1 LTEQP
6 LFRKELKDV
15 RTLVVKTGSRIL
27 TAAGHEARVEQ
38 LAADLSAL
46 RKSGLRVVLVSSG
59 AIAHG
64 MKALGLDKRPAEIP
78 MQQACASIGQ
88 NRLMAIYQEY
98 FAKHG
103 TLIGQ
108 VLLTWDDLRSKKR
121 YLNLR
126 NTFFKLLD
134 CGAIPIVNENDS
146 VSVEEICFGNNDTL
160 GAQIAMLVNA
170 DVLINLTDVGG
181 LYDKNPR
188 TERDAKH
195 IPVVS
200 AVSAGIQKMADEKK
214 SEISVGGM
222 STKLKAADM
231 VTRAGIPALIGDGFN
246 QRLLT
251 VLTDESCATLF
262 LPSAKKISSRRRWIA
277 FTGQPAGS
285 VTVDAGAYKAITEQG
300 KSLLAAGITAVGGGF
315 NAGDMV
321 DIVNPNGEVIA
332 KGLVN
337 FSAEDVEA
345 IRGCK
350 TAEVEKK
357 LGAVRFNE
365 VILRDN
371 IVVRHEIQKSCPA
384 EK

>member
-1 LTEQP
+1 VTGQT
-6 LFRKELKDV
+6 LFRKELEDV
-15 RTLVVKTGSRIL
+15 RTVVVKTGSRIL
-27 TAAGHEARVEQ
+27 TAAGCEERVGR
-38 LAADLSAL
+38 LAADLSEL
-46 RKSGLRVVLVSSG
+46 RNSGARVVLVSSG

-64 MKALGLDKRPAEIP
+64 MKAFGLGKRPAEIP
-78 MQQACASIGQ
+78 MQQACAAIGQ
-88 NRLMAIYQEY
+88 NRLMAIYQKH
-98 FAKHG
+98 FAEHG
-103 TLIGQ
+103 ALIGQ

-126 NTFFKLLD
+126 NTLFKLLD

-160 GAQIAMLVNA
+160 AAQIAMLVNA
-170 DVLINLTDVGG
+170 DVLVNLTDVGG
-181 LYDKNPR
+181 LYDKNPH
-188 TERDAKH
+188 TEKDARH

-200 AVSAGIQKMADEKK
+200 AVLAGIHKMVSERK

-222 STKLKAADM
+222 STKLKAAEM

-246 QRLLT
+246 RRLLT
-251 VLTDESCATLF
+251 VLKDESCATLF
-262 LPSAKKISSRRRWIA
+262 MPSDKKIPSRQRWIA

-285 VTVDAGAYKAITEQG
+285 VAVDAGASKAITERG
-300 KSLLAAGITAVGGGF
+300 KSLLAAGITKVCGKF

-321 DIVNPNGEVIA
+321 DIVNPQGEPIA
-332 KGLVN
+332 KGLAN
-337 FSAEDVEA
+337 FSSDEIEA

-350 TAEVEKK
+350 TAEVERK

-371 IVVRHEIQKSCPA
+371 MVVV
-384 EK
+384 

>member
-1 LTEQP
+1 VTGEP

-15 RTLVVKTGSRIL
+15 RTLAVKTGSRIL
-27 TAAGHEARVEQ
+27 TAAGHERRVGQ
-38 LAADLSAL
+38 LAADISAL
-46 RKSGLRVVLVSSG
+46 RESGVRVVLVSSG

-64 MKALGLDKRPAEIP
+64 MKALGLDKRPTEIP
-78 MQQACASIGQ
+78 MQQACAGIGQ
-88 NRLMAIYQEY
+88 NRLMAIYQER
-98 FAKHG
+98 FSEHG

-126 NTFFKLLD
+126 NTLFKLLD
-134 CGAIPIVNENDS
+134 CGAVPIVNENDS

-170 DVLINLTDVGG
+170 DVLVNLTDVGG
-181 LYDKNPR
+181 LYDKNPH
-188 TERDAKH
+188 TDKDAKH

-200 AVSAGIQKMADEKK
+200 AVSVGIQKMAGDKK

-222 STKLKAADM
+222 STKLKAAEM

-246 QRLLT
+246 QSLLT
-251 VLTDESCATLF
+251 VLKDESRATLF
-262 LPSAKKISSRRRWIA
+262 LPSDKKIPSRQRWIA
-277 FTGQPAGS
+277 FTGQSAGS
-285 VTVDAGAYKAITEQG
+285 VAVDAGASKAITEKG
-300 KSLLAAGITAVGGGF
+300 KSLLAAGITKVNGRF

-321 DIVNPNGEVIA
+321 DIVDPRGDVIA

-337 FSAEDVEA
+337 FSADEVEA

-350 TAEVEKK
+350 TAEVERK
-357 LGAVRFNE
+357 LGAIRFNE

-371 IVVRHEIQKSCPA
+371 MVVGQGGQKSCPA

>member
-1 LTEQP
+1 MTGQS
-6 LFRKELKDV
+6 LFREELKDV
-15 RTLVVKTGSRIL
+15 RTVVVKTGSRIL
-27 TAAGHEARVEQ
+27 TAAGHEARVEG

-46 RKSGLRVVLVSSG
+46 RESGARVALVSSG

-64 MKALGLDKRPAEIP
+64 MRALGLDKRPAEIP

-88 NRLMAIYQEY
+88 NRLMAIYQEH
-98 FAKHG
+98 FAEHG

-160 GAQIAMLVNA
+160 AAQIAMLVNA
-170 DVLINLTDVGG
+170 DVLVNLTDVGG
-181 LYDKNPR
+181 LYDKNPQ
-188 TERDAKH
+188 TERDARH

-200 AVSAGIQKMADEKK
+200 AVSAGIQRMAGDKR

-222 STKLKAADM
+222 STKLKAAEM

-251 VLTDESCATLF
+251 VLKDESCATLF
-262 LPSAKKISSRRRWIA
+262 LPSDKKIPSRQRWIA
-277 FTGQPAGS
+277 FTGQSAGS
-285 VTVDAGAYKAITEQG
+285 VTVDAGAYRAITEHG
-300 KSLLAAGITAVGGGF
+300 KSLLAAGITKVSGKF
-315 NAGDMV
+315 NAGDMI
-321 DIVNPNGEVIA
+321 DIVDSRGEAIA
-332 KGLVN
+332 KGLAN
-337 FSAEDVEA
+337 FSSDDIEA

-350 TAEVEKK
+350 TAEIEER

-371 IVVRHEIQKSCPA
+371 MVVA
-384 EK
+384 

>member
-1 LTEQP
+1 VTGQP
-6 LFRKELKDV
+6 LFRKELEDV
-15 RTLVVKTGSRIL
+15 RTVVVKTGSRIL
-27 TAAGHEARVEQ
+27 TAAGCEERVGR
-38 LAADLSAL
+38 LAEDLSAL
-46 RKSGLRVVLVSSG
+46 LKSGVRVVLVSSG

-64 MKALGLDKRPAEIP
+64 MKALGLGKRPAEIP
-78 MQQACASIGQ
+78 MQQACAAVGQ
-88 NRLMAIYQEY
+88 NRLMAIYQER
-98 FAKHG
+98 FAAHD

-126 NTFFKLLD
+126 NTFFKLFD
-134 CGAIPIVNENDS
+134 CGAIPVVNENDS

-160 GAQIAMLVNA
+160 AAQIAMLVNA
-170 DVLINLTDVGG
+170 DVLVNLTDVGG
-181 LYDKNPR
+181 LYDKNPH
-188 TERDAKH
+188 TEKDAKH

-200 AVSAGIQKMADEKK
+200 AVLAGIHKMVSERK

-222 STKLKAADM
+222 STKLKAAEM
-231 VTRAGIPALIGDGFN
+231 VTRAGIPALIGDGFG

-251 VLTDESCATLF
+251 VLKDESRATLF
-262 LPSAKKISSRRRWIA
+262 LPSDKKISSRQRWIA

-285 VTVDAGAYKAITEQG
+285 VTVDAGAAGAITERG
-300 KSLLAAGITAVGGGF
+300 KSLLAAGIAKVGGKF

-321 DIVNPNGEVIA
+321 DIVDPRGDVIA

-337 FSAEDVEA
+337 FSSDEIEA

-350 TAEVEKK
+350 TAEVKKK
-357 LGAVRFNE
+357 LGAIRFNE

-371 IVVRHEIQKSCPA
+371 MVVG
-384 EK
+384 